1 MLPSTLQP
9 MHEYIVF
16 RGTKRILDCKRNSEP
31 THAWIWTCLT
41 LMLSSKPVKF
51 LNPMSKL
58 WTKFLSASVFI
69 ANQFCHTFLHMQ
81 QSFRFFHIILL
92 ICNPFLKIDGLN
104 VQYFSC
110 LSYVRVHKHSI
121 PISNPSTTSQ
131 NIVAWLICVRPMFTF
146 GYPFEPPRCSTGTL
160 HFEIQPGNRLK
171 AYSFT
176 IIKSFSSIILYVRH

>member
-1 MLPSTLQP
+1 MNLDLLDLDVVFKTSEISQP
-9 MHEYIVF
+9 H
-16 RGTKRILDCKRNSEP
+16 
-31 THAWIWTCLT
+31 
-41 LMLSSKPVKF
+41 VKTVDQIF
-51 LNPMSKL
+51 
-58 WTKFLSASVFI
+58 SASVFI
-69 ANQFCHTFLHMQ
+69 ANQLCHTFLHMQ